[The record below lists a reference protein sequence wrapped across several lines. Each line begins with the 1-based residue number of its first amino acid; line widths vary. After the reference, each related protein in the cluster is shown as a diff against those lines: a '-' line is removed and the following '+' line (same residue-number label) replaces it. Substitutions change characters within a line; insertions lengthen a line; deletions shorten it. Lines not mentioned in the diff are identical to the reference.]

1 MRAKKTSYSVETQQ
15 ASVEASADLL
25 LAAERELA
33 SFYERIAD
41 LLQTAER
48 ELASF
53 YEAIENKYGLEEAR
67 KAAYDWIEE
76 VETMDWPAEGS
87 VPNWRHVSIAAAD
100 CLASRVV
107 EHPPA
112 CDDQKPRN

>member
-33 SFYERIAD
+33 SFYE
-41 LLQTAER
+41 
-48 ELASF
+48 
-53 YEAIENKYGLEEAR
+53 AIENKYGLEEAR

-76 VETMDWPAEGS
+76 VAPSFSPQMPQRCS
-87 VPNWRHVSIAAAD
+87 
-100 CLASRVV
+100 
-107 EHPPA
+107 
-112 CDDQKPRN
+112 